1 MARFNI
7 LSTLKNESIK
17 NREAAVDATAGG
29 SGQFDDS
36 SLVWLDGRGKQPDPQ
51 AQGQERSDVTEK
63 ARLDALDRRAAF
75 LKERFGVDVQGSF
88 RPRTDEE
95 LATLATTCVRWLGLA
110 EEHLSRQ
117 PAVADAL
124 NRHIQTLAE
133 KLPSV
138 VGLRVCRGLMR
149 QGLGA
154 LTRAAGVTP
163 ELSRRLRVMESTG
176 AARSEEE
183 QDKRDRLLDSV
194 EESKQGLRSMLD
206 LVSAVERAS
215 DLVGLHDFRGNR
227 VQSLDRNEELLASV
241 VALEMGSRKGQVR
254 YRMGGYLPTGT
265 SAEAKQAHKE
275 RLAAAYRKIEAE
287 EAPLA
292 RRLYAAVDF
301 PKAVRTDRTDSFTI
315 ASRQMESAIGAAYR
329 LQQALNVTTGAT
341 VAEQTGKSSAGHRD
355 MFSVEAAAIAKNLAQ
370 APYEPKRAQA
380 LDEDGLPV
388 APVGLI
394 LPQLPARR

>member
-17 NREAAVDATAGG
+17 NREAAADATAGG
-29 SGQFDDS
+29 SGRFDDS

-75 LKERFGVDVQGSF
+75 LKEKFGVDVQGSF

-95 LATLATTCVRWLGLA
+95 LAGLATTCIKWLGLA

-124 NRHIQTLAE
+124 NRHVQTLAE

-176 AARSEEE
+176 PARSEEE

-241 VALEMGSRKGQVR
+241 F
-254 YRMGGYLPTGT
+254 
-265 SAEAKQAHKE
+265 
-275 RLAAAYRKIEAE
+275 
-287 EAPLA
+287 AP
-292 RRLYAAVDF
+292 
-301 PKAVRTDRTDSFTI
+301 
-315 ASRQMESAIGAAYR
+315 
-329 LQQALNVTTGAT
+329 
-341 VAEQTGKSSAGHRD
+341 
-355 MFSVEAAAIAKNLAQ
+355 
-370 APYEPKRAQA
+370 
-380 LDEDGLPV
+380 
-388 APVGLI
+388 
-394 LPQLPARR
+394 